1 VDRPHHLGQPVSEPA
16 AAAEEPKQPEPRRY
30 DLFLRHRAGLY
41 WKLTD
46 RGIVP
51 GPEKLSYMQD
61 GRWGFRHY
69 KDIYSVNLSSAH
81 IPRSGNLAQCGISF
95 RNGATLGLSTASEL
109 GVPDAS
115 QREVYDEFIE
125 DFHNRL
131 VASGDAKRISFTR
144 GGSEMRMLVQ
154 RIALIAGT
162 ALFVILPIVL
172 AIMAHDWGPFQLMIM
187 GGLFLWPAWQAAE
200 KNQPGTYDPR
210 YPPDM
215 LD

>member
-1 VDRPHHLGQPVSEPA
+1 VSEPA
-16 AAAEEPKQPEPRRY
+16 AAAEVPEQPEPRRY
-30 DLFLRHRAGLY
+30 DLFLRHRTGFF

-46 RGIVP
+46 EGIVP
-51 GPEKLSYMQD
+51 GPEKLSYPVD
-61 GRWGFRHY
+61 GRMGFRLY
-69 KDIYSVNLSSAH
+69 SEIYSVNLSSAH

-95 RNGATLGLSTASEL
+95 RNGATLGLSTANAL
-109 GVPDAS
+109 GVPDAGR
-115 QREVYDEFIE
+115 REVYNEFID

-144 GGSEMRMLVQ
+144 GGTEMRMRVLW
-154 RIALIAGT
+154 IALIAGT

-172 AIMAHDWGPFQLMIM
+172 AIMVHDWGPFQIMLM

>member
-1 VDRPHHLGQPVSEPA
+1 MSGPA
-16 AAAEEPKQPEPRRY
+16 VTAEEPRQPEPRRY
-30 DLFLRHRAGLY
+30 DLLLRHRAGLF

-46 RGIVP
+46 EGIVP

-61 GRWGFRHY
+61 GRWGFRLY
-69 KDIYSVNLSSAH
+69 SEIYSVNLSSAH

-95 RNGATLGLSTASEL
+95 RNGATLGLSTANAL
-109 GVPDAS
+109 GVPDAD
-115 QREVYDEFIE
+115 RRVIYNEFIG

-131 VASGDAKRISFTR
+131 VVSGDAKRISFTR
-144 GGSEMRMLVQ
+144 GGTEMRMLVLQ
-154 RIALIAGT
+154 IALIAGT

-172 AIMAHDWGPFQLMIM
+172 AIMVHDWGPFQIMLM